1 MVGTEFE
8 DQIHRVLTLLHDAH
22 METYKIQLYNT
33 EFGGYLVR
41 SKVTA

>member
-1 MVGTEFE
+1 MGTEFE
-8 DQIHRVLTLLHDAH
+8 DQIHRVLTLY
-22 METYKIQLYNT
+22 YKAVFYRSPCEHHVT